1 MKILLAVDPSGTT
14 GFDKVAD
21 QAIALAKERGAE
33 LTAFSVAPLLQY
45 SDEPFPS
52 DALTDK
58 LLETA
63 KEAAERVRAKA
74 AQAGLRATAVVEQG
88 ISPADNVIDHAE
100 AQQVDLI
107 VTGSRRK
114 TGLDRFLIGSVAA
127 RIVSHAP
134 CSVLVVR

>member
-1 MKILLAVDPSGTT
+1 
-14 GFDKVAD
+14 
-21 QAIALAKERGAE
+21 
-33 LTAFSVAPLLQY
+33 
-45 SDEPFPS
+45 
-52 DALTDK
+52 
-58 LLETA
+58 
-63 KEAAERVRAKA
+63 
-74 AQAGLRATAVVEQG
+74 VVEQG